1 MELTDLLDG
10 TTGDMSVALI
20 QGLIVGVI
28 IGVIADNIS
37 SKIKWFLIIQFIVFK
52 LLESQAIII
61 IDWDR
66 LTMGLLEYSAEATV
80 KADSLLATV
89 LEMGAFSG
97 SFVAGMILGKKIM
110 PDD

>member
-1 MELTDLLDG
+1 MELADLLDG

-37 SKIKWFLIIQFIVFK
+37 SRIKWFLIIQFIVFK

-89 LEMGAFSG
+89 IEMGAFSG